1 MCGRNTLSAP
11 ADLVDD
17 LFALDQP
24 PELAARFNIAPTQK
38 APVVLRSK
46 EQTERHLD
54 DFRWGLIPFW
64 AKDRSLGDRMINA
77 RSETVAEKPA
87 FRASFKKRRCLVV
100 ADGLYEWQP
109 TGGPKQPYYFRL
121 KSKQPFA
128 MAGLWDVW
136 DKSEE
141 GPIQTFTILTTGPN
155 ELLEPVHHR
164 MPVILQASDYDTWL
178 DPEIQDSSR
187 LSELLVSFPASEM
200 EGYPVS
206 TYVNN
211 PANQG
216 PRCVEP
222 IALES
227 S

>member
-1 MCGRNTLSAP
+1 
-11 ADLVDD
+11 
-17 LFALDQP
+17 
-24 PELAARFNIAPTQK
+24 
-38 APVVLRSK
+38 
-46 EQTERHLD
+46 
-54 DFRWGLIPFW
+54 
-64 AKDRSLGDRMINA
+64 
-77 RSETVAEKPA
+77 
-87 FRASFKKRRCLVV
+87 
-100 ADGLYEWQP
+100 
-109 TGGPKQPYYFRL
+109 
-121 KSKQPFA
+121 

-164 MPVILQASDYDTWL
+164 MPVILQASEYDTWL
-178 DPEIQDSSR
+178 DPEIQDSTR